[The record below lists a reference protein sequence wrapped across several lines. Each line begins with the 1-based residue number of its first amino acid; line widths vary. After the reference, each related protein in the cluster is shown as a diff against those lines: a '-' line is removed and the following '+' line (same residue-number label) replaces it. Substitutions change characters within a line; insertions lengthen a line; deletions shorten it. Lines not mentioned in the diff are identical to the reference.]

1 VSRAAAPGARGVA
14 IGAFTSL
21 QFFGT
26 FLGAA
31 AGGFVYE
38 RWGIAGIV
46 VLSAALLAMWLVAAL
61 GTRVPSPSHAV
72 AHP

>member
-1 VSRAAAPGARGVA
+1 VA

-31 AGGFVYE
+31 AGGFAFE
-38 RWGIAGIV
+38 RWGTIGIV
-46 VLSAALLAMWLVAAL
+46 VFSAALLGAWLMAAL
-61 GTRVPSPSHAV
+61 GTRVP
-72 AHP
+72 

>member
-1 VSRAAAPGARGVA
+1 VA

-21 QFFGT
+21 QFLGT

-38 RWGIAGIV
+38 RWEAAGTM
-46 VLSAALLAMWLVAAL
+46 VLGAALLVVWLVAAL
-61 GTRVPSPSHAV
+61 GTRLAEASGAG
-72 AHP
+72 AQA